1 MTVTRREAIKSI
13 GSLALPLVA
22 GTALAQGRR
31 GQGPQQNNGPR
42 GQGRRGQGGGPGGA
56 GRGRGGGAAGGPGQ
70 RGPLDQD
77 HQAIQLLLQNR
88 RHIRRKVVNLPN
100 GVQTLT
106 ETDNAQLRPV
116 LVGHVKSMY
125 ERLENGRPIHQRDP
139 LFRVL
144 FQHANEITMKARP
157 TATGIEVIETSDN
170 PQVVKMIQAH
180 AEVVSLFLKNGH
192 AEVKKNHAV
201 PQ

>member
-1 MTVTRREAIKSI
+1 MTITRRAAIQTM

-31 GQGPQQNNGPR
+31 GKGPQQNNGQR
-42 GQGRRGQGGGPGGA
+42 GQGGRGQGGGPGGT
-56 GRGRGGGAAGGPGQ
+56 GRGRGGGPQGGPGQ
-70 RGPLDQD
+70 RGQMDQD

-88 RHIRRKVVNLPN
+88 QDIRRKVINLPN
-100 GVQTLT
+100 GVKTLT

-125 ERLENGRPIHQRDP
+125 ERLESGRPIHQRDP
-139 LFRVL
+139 LFREL
-144 FQHANEITMKARP
+144 FQHAKEITMKARP

-170 PQVVKMIQAH
+170 PRAVKLIQAH
-180 AEVVSLFLKNGH
+180 AQVVSLFLKNGH
-192 AEVKKNHAV
+192 AEVRKNHAV
-201 PQ
+201 P